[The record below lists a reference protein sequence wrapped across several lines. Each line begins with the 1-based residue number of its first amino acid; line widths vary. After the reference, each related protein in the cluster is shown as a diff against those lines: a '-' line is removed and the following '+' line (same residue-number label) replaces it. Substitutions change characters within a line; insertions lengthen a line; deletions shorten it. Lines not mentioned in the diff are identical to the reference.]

1 MKSNDNTLTQKEQLV
16 FDFIKNYIK
25 ENSFPPAIRDIV
37 SGTNF
42 NSTSTVS
49 AYLDKLE
56 AKGYIARRNLK
67 TRSIEILD
75 NKFYKKEYNEIPL
88 LGQVSA
94 GLPIFADENIEE
106 MYPLPTNINYSDGI
120 FMLRI
125 KGDSMINKG
134 ILNSDL
140 VIVKEQKSAHNGEIV
155 IALIDDE
162 ATCKTFYKEKGYIR
176 LQPENDTYEPII
188 VDDVTILGKVIGL
201 YRSF

>member
-1 MKSNDNTLTQKEQLV
+1 MKKDDKALNQKEQLV

-25 ENSFPPAIRDIV
+25 ENSYPPAIRDIV

-56 AKGYIARRNLK
+56 AKGYISRKNLT

-94 GLPIFADENIEE
+94 GLPIFADENVEE

-125 KGDSMINKG
+125 KGDSMIEKG
-134 ILNSDL
+134 ILNGDL
-140 VIVKEQKSAHNGEIV
+140 VIVKEQKTARNGEVV
-155 IALIDDE
+155 IALIDEE

-176 LQPENDTYEPII
+176 LQPENDSYEPII
-188 VDDVTILGKVIGL
+188 LDDVTILGKVIGL
-201 YRSF
+201 YRNL